1 MTVGDLFQSIRY
13 RLDDF
18 SKLKTS
24 DFDLCDTYNTVLNA
38 IFNALAKQNTDLIT
52 KTATLTLTAG
62 SSALPTDYAGMVDV
76 EDANGVPLGYAHKG
90 IVLDLTTYRIYG
102 TTLYSTNTILT
113 LTYMYR
119 PSPTVAKDDTTLAT
133 ALGTTIPL
141 PDYFSDL
148 IQNYVVMITTGQLS
162 KLDAGINQLISADVY
177 KIANGNTFNSLEMVP
192 SWTV

>member
-38 IFNALAKQNTDLIT
+38 IFNALTKQNTDLIT

-76 EDANGVPLGYAHKG
+76 TDANDVSLGYAHKG
-90 IVLDLTTYRIYG
+90 IVLDANTYRIYG
-102 TTLYSTNTILT
+102 TTLYSTNTSLT

-133 ALGTTIPL
+133 AVAATIPL